1 MVLSPIKVLFCYP
14 PNPTLFSQQASLTK
28 LGSARVA
35 LHKFDDGLQVLR
47 EALRVTRKTLG
58 RSNKTVAQILC
69 HMACLYYEAAEFF
82 SAQATF
88 EDALEIYREVFP
100 SEVERDTCMAQMT
113 EVLCNI
119 GSIQNKRKNF
129 SGAIECFRE
138 ALDLQRGVMGHDH
151 PRVIASLDNL
161 GYSFSKARSYN
172 QALTCYKEML
182 SAQLSHFGSF
192 STECCDT
199 LKKQILLFEKMRN
212 LDGAI
217 HATQKA
223 IDRVS
228 QDALIPQSS
237 VTYELENMLAELN
250 QKKRSPRMGQ
260 F

>member
-1 MVLSPIKVLFCYP
+1 
-14 PNPTLFSQQASLTK
+14 
-28 LGSARVA
+28 
-35 LHKFDDGLQVLR
+35 
-47 EALRVTRKTLG
+47 
-58 RSNKTVAQILC
+58 VAQILC
-69 HMACLYYEAAEFF
+69 HIACLYYEATEYF

-88 EDALEIYREVFP
+88 EDALDIYREVFP
-100 SEVERDTCMAQMT
+100 TEVDRDSCMAQMT
-113 EVLCNI
+113 EVICNI
-119 GSIQNKRKNF
+119 GSIHNKRKNF

-199 LKKQILLFEKMRN
+199 LKKQILLFEKMKN
-212 LDGAI
+212 IDGAI
-217 HATQKA
+217 NATKKA
-223 IDRVS
+223 IDRAS
-228 QDALIPQSS
+228 QDTLIPQNS
-237 VTYELENMLAELN
+237 VAYELENILAELN
-250 QKKRSPRMGQ
+250 QKKHNPRMGQ